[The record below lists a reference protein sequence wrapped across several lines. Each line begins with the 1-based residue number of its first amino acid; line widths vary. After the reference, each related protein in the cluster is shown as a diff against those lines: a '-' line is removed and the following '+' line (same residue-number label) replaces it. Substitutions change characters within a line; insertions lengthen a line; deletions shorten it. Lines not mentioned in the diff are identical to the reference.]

1 MGGIQEKVTRP
12 WCSVHTYS
20 PGVSST
26 ARLFTTTYLIQDG
39 ELVEELRCC
48 PGPMPPEVSALDP
61 GAHGG
66 VAQGLLEQ
74 NLGPASISRHIGN
87 PEYNINQCNAVVRV
101 DSMLLHLAYSL
112 IHEW

>member
-1 MGGIQEKVTRP
+1 MSR
-12 WCSVHTYS
+12 
-20 PGVSST
+20 
-26 ARLFTTTYLIQDG
+26 
-39 ELVEELRCC
+39 
-48 PGPMPPEVSALDP
+48 PPEVSALDP

-87 PEYNINQCNAVVRV
+87 PEYNINQCNAVVRL
-101 DSMLLHLAYSL
+101 DYLNYLTYSL

>member
-1 MGGIQEKVTRP
+1 MGGIQEKGTRP

-20 PGVSST
+20 PGLSST
-26 ARLFTTTYLIQDG
+26 ARLFTTTYLTQDG
-39 ELVEELRCC
+39 ELVEELRYC
-48 PGPMPPEVSALDP
+48 PAHPALDP
-61 GAHGG
+61 GANGG

-101 DSMLLHLAYSL
+101 DYLAYSL

>member
-1 MGGIQEKVTRP
+1 M
-12 WCSVHTYS
+12 
-20 PGVSST
+20 VSLWRSYE
-26 ARLFTTTYLIQDG
+26 AAQ
-39 ELVEELRCC
+39 
-48 PGPMPPEVSALDP
+48 PPEVPALDP

-87 PEYNINQCNAVVRV
+87 PEYNIKQSIAIVRV
-101 DSMLLHLAYSL
+101 DYLTYSL

>member
-1 MGGIQEKVTRP
+1 M
-12 WCSVHTYS
+12 HTYS
-20 PGVSST
+20 PGLSST

-39 ELVEELRCC
+39 ELVEELQCC
-48 PGPMPPEVSALDP
+48 PVPRPPEVPALDP

-101 DSMLLHLAYSL
+101 DYLTYSL